1 MIDRP
6 IVIPRYMR
14 EDGKY
19 IGVLTNKLIAKG
31 VSTRLP
37 FKDNRLEH
45 ILNGAIVSCEQTKS
59 GLYSCLIELEKPAP
73 QRIRDLYCFAKQLH
87 IEVGEVRKN
96 QLKIY
101 SNTLFLLEI
110 PFDVKY
116 IIDENTPH
124 IALKGNL
131 VLEDDPGRSIFK
143 YLFWLKLEKELSE
156 EDYKKLKKMDI
167 DDITNYL

>member
-59 GLYSCLIELEKPAP
+59 GLYSCLIELDNPAP
-73 QRIRDLYCFAKQLH
+73 QRVRDLYCFAKEY
-87 IEVGEVRKN
+87 IVAVGEVEKA

-110 PFDVKY
+110 PFSIKCA
-116 IIDENTPH
+116 IDST
-124 IALKGNL
+124 
-131 VLEDDPGRSIFK
+131 S
-143 YLFWLKLEKELSE
+143 
-156 EDYKKLKKMDI
+156 
-167 DDITNYL
+167 